1 MKWLL
6 LLDCRYGTETETL
19 GSFSYSD
26 TSIRLLYGRICWGFK
41 AAVSYLS
48 IILHF
53 FSPAVPQSH
62 TYFRMFGPLF
72 SDPGSCWAALSKN
85 VRPAQKSLVAQ
96 RVLQMSTRSKA
107 HEWLSLS
114 SLYVVEFMDSG
125 DLSRRQGEG
134 GRAPGTWP
142 AEGKRSRS
150 THFHPQG
157 EIWGCEDAPRRWNPF
172 SWVKLAPVLRWS
184 GGQQHQKPPQGR
196 ESHSHTIKHS
206 YYPCFI
212 RSLVGKPLQYIE
224 SMCWEHIHS

>member
-6 LLDCRYGTETETL
+6 LLDCRYRTETETL

-48 IILHF
+48 IILYF

-125 DLSRRQGEG
+125 DLSRRRGGREG
-134 GRAPGTWP
+134 GRDMTSWRE
-142 AEGKRSRS
+142 AEPVNTLPPSRWNLRM
-150 THFHPQG
+150 
-157 EIWGCEDAPRRWNPF
+157 WGCSAALKPIQLGKVGACAAVIRRPAAPE
-172 SWVKLAPVLRWS
+172 APS
-184 GGQQHQKPPQGR
+184 GQR
-196 ESHSHTIKHS
+196 VTLSHN
-206 YYPCFI
+206 
-212 RSLVGKPLQYIE
+212 
-224 SMCWEHIHS
+224 